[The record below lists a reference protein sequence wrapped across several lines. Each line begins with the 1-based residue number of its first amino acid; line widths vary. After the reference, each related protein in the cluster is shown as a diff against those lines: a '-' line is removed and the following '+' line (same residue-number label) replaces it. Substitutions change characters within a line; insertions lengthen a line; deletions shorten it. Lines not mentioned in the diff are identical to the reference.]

1 MMTPEQ
7 KQKLAELFAK
17 EHVAVLI
24 TQGEQWPTGTMQAF
38 AETEDLDVL
47 FIAGATAEKYS
58 NAMKRPHVTV
68 LVDTRDIGDVPTFQ
82 VARASIQGIA
92 SEVPRNGSEWETL
105 KAVFLKKNPFEA
117 PFFGNEALRMVRIK
131 PMRISYASGLK
142 DAFKAEN

>member
-7 KQKLAELFAK
+7 HQKLAELFAK

-47 FIAGATAEKYS
+47 FIVGATAEKYL

-68 LVDTRDIGDVPTFQ
+68 LVDTRDIGNVPTFQ
-82 VARASIQGIA
+82 VARASIQGVA

-117 PFFGNEALRMVRIK
+117 PFFGNETLRMVRIK
-131 PMRISYASGLK
+131 PKRISYASGLK